1 MDFLL
6 EVRGAEKL
14 NIIRRILVCSNDRS
28 LFLLA
33 ESKVVSRSLWT
44 VTEAVSLM
52 TKAHL
57 HKEHMC
63 F

>member
-1 MDFLL
+1 MKHYQITP
-6 EVRGAEKL
+6 GP
-14 NIIRRILVCSNDRS
+14 SNNRS

-33 ESKVVSRSLWT
+33 ESKVRSQSLQP

-52 TKAHL
+52 TKGHL
-57 HKEHMC
+57 HKEHVC